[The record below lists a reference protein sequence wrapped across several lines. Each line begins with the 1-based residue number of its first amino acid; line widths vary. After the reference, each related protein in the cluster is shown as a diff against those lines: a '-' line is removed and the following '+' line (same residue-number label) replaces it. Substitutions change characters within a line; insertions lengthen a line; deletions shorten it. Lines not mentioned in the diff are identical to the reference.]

1 VRELLPPAVK
11 VIGFIGTEDDCDIS
25 LWRPFGSRRVEH
37 FLLSDSPAFMRQRV
51 QYVIVGGFNLES
63 HGQTI
68 EGWQQRADAELVSTT
83 NALLKITEGV
93 QPWYLVRFK
102 PE

>member
-1 VRELLPPAVK
+1 M
-11 VIGFIGTEDDCDIS
+11 
-25 LWRPFGSRRVEH
+25 EH
-37 FLLSDSPAFMRQRV
+37 FLLSDSPEFMRQRV

-68 EGWQQRADAELVSTT
+68 EGWQQRNGAELVGTT